1 MSNAQIFDGAVAWDQ
16 EPSTANRGRSR
27 WRLALQGASILVVS
41 ALLWVAMAIDGER
54 ADAQNSGGSGVAL
67 ADIQLRDK
75 LIADQES
82 LLNVY
87 RCQYDVDTHIVPGG
101 CTSGKPAQDPATPNP
116 FSGTPTQQDM
126 EIRDQLIVT
135 QEALLNAYRCLYNV
149 DTHVVPGGCVGT
161 KPAQDPTESQ
171 TTPTSTSTP
180 TPTPTSTP
188 QVDSSQPQVQV
199 SFASASYTAEEGTA
213 ARVTVQLDA
222 VPNRTVVVPL
232 TTAFHGGATTAEA
245 GSLPNSVTFGSNEAT
260 KTIAIDIAG
269 DKLSDPGESISIAI
283 GQNLPNGVT
292 QGSPSQTTISI
303 IDFGVPTGSQPVID
317 VYVFYCA
324 AASRGYSQADLTF
337 ETDRMNQVIGGF
349 YSRESSGLSTMRFLP
364 GGVVSPDLDWAN
376 STVDAE
382 RTKLFDSRH
391 KGIRE
396 CFLDADAP
404 DEGRHYLFLVDM
416 LPGWQGGLGW
426 SNANFPNLGGQV
438 SIAVTP
444 TVESRY
450 EGWLFCSETGG
461 RPHRVRQQ
469 PGTVPGTIRSTIF
482 NAADGIDCRYMS
494 YWQYLFVV
502 GHELG
507 HSVYGL
513 GHPPG
518 CSIMGKGYTQSSK
531 CPVLWI
537 DEAMQTSTI
546 LNGLYIDCDDREALG
561 WPVVREECSSPP
573 PPVEVG
579 FALAS
584 YSAQEGA
591 TAQVTVELD
600 TVPFRTVTVPLTY
613 TFQGGA
619 TAADVGTLPTS
630 ITFGPNDTTKTLNIP
645 VIKDNVDET
654 GERVDV
660 SFGSSLPTDVTLSRF
675 RAPTQ
680 TTVSFTDAAP
690 TPVQVSFAS
699 TTYTAKEGTTAQ
711 VTLRLDRA
719 PGRTLVIPITGTYQ
733 GTANHT
739 DMTMRQRDVTFQAH
753 ETTSTLTFEVLS
765 DNSSEPG
772 EGIALYVE
780 DHTDYVDYDTYLRYG
795 RPLPAGVSVGTPRR
809 TIVTFIDVAPSDFQ
823 VNFGKAAY
831 TADEGTTA
839 QVVVNLNAAPGQS
852 VTIPLTTAFG
862 GGATAAD
869 FGTLPTSVAFGPND
883 TTKTISIEIA
893 DDAAADPGES
903 VQISFG
909 TPLPDGFTKG
919 SPDQTTVNITDSNP
933 LLRVSFASA
942 TYTADKGTYAQIT
955 AQLDRAPGRTV
966 VIPITHTLRNP
977 PGVNVTNV
985 RNLPRLPRE
994 VTFEAHETTKTL
1006 TLAITHTTHVSIT
1019 SEFEARR
1026 LPAGITRS
1034 SPSRTIITLNDSP
1047 LTPVQ
1052 VSFASATY
1060 TAAEGTRAQVTVEL
1074 DTVPW
1079 RGVTIPLA
1087 ATGQNGAVRAVD
1099 YGTLPASIIFNPFE
1113 TSKTIDIRI
1122 VDDSHV
1128 DPGESILIA
1137 FGSTLPDG
1145 VTTGTNSQTTVNIDD
1160 PDTPAVEVNFGA
1172 MTYAATEGTTA
1183 QVTVQLDK
1191 APKRTVTVPLTT
1203 AFKGGATAAD
1213 FGTLPTSVTFASDAT
1228 SATVSFAVTDDGI
1241 SDPNESIQLSIGTT
1255 LPAKFTA
1262 GTNNQTTVSITDTG
1276 VQQLQVRLF
1285 ADSSTA
1291 AEGTVA
1297 HVGVAFSADP
1307 DRILVI
1313 PFTVT
1318 FQGGATEDDI
1328 DELAL
1333 NKDPVTGVLTATFA
1347 IGERN
1352 KPITFSVL
1360 TDSLSES
1367 GESVTISIGSSL
1379 PEGVT
1384 LGTPS
1389 QFTITLT
1396 DPPEVESA
1404 N

>member
-1 MSNAQIFDGAVAWDQ
+1 M
-16 EPSTANRGRSR
+16 
-27 WRLALQGASILVVS
+27 
-41 ALLWVAMAIDGER
+41 
-54 ADAQNSGGSGVAL
+54 
-67 ADIQLRDK
+67 
-75 LIADQES
+75 
-82 LLNVY
+82 
-87 RCQYDVDTHIVPGG
+87 
-101 CTSGKPAQDPATPNP
+101 
-116 FSGTPTQQDM
+116 
-126 EIRDQLIVT
+126 IVT

-149 DTHVVPGGCVGT
+149 DTTVVPGGCVGT
-161 KPAQDPTESQ
+161 KPAQGTTEPQ
-171 TTPTSTSTP
+171 TTPTA
-180 TPTPTSTP
+180 TPTSTP
-188 QVDSSQPQVQV
+188 TTTPQVDTSQTQVLV

-213 ARVTVQLDA
+213 AQVTVQLDA
-222 VPNRTVVVPL
+222 IPNRTVVVPL
-232 TTAFHGGATTAEA
+232 AAAFHGGATTADA
-245 GSLPNSVTFGSNEAT
+245 GLLPTSVTFGPNEAT
-260 KTIAIDIAG
+260 KTIDIDIAS
-269 DKLSDPGESISIAI
+269 DKLSDPGESIAIAI

-292 QGSPSQTTISI
+292 RGSPSQTTINI

-324 AASRGYSQADLTF
+324 AASRGYNQADLTF

-349 YSRESSGLSTMRFLP
+349 YSRESSGQSTLRFLP

-376 STVDAE
+376 STVAAE
-382 RTKLFDSRH
+382 RNKLFDPSH

-396 CFLDADAP
+396 CFLDADPPAN
-404 DEGRHYLFLVDM
+404 GQHYLFLVDM
-416 LPGWQGGLGW
+416 LSGWQGGLGW
-426 SNANFPNLGGQV
+426 SDANFPNLGGRV

-469 PGTVPGTIRSTIF
+469 PGTVPGTIQSTIF

-494 YWQYLFVV
+494 YWQHLFVV

-531 CPVLWI
+531 CPDLWI
-537 DEAMQTSTI
+537 DESMQTSTI
-546 LNGLYIDCDDREALG
+546 LNGLYIECDDREALG

-584 YSAQEGA
+584 YSAEEGA

-630 ITFGPNDTTKTLNIP
+630 ITFGPNDTTKTLSIP
-645 VIKDNVDET
+645 VIKDNVDEV
-654 GERVDV
+654 GERVQV
-660 SFGSSLPTDVTLSRF
+660 SFGSPLPTDVTLSRF
-675 RAPTQ
+675 RSHVQ
-680 TTVSFTDAAP
+680 TTVSFTDTAP
-690 TPVQVSFAS
+690 TQVRVSFAS
-699 TTYTAKEGTTAQ
+699 ATYTAKEGTTAQ
-711 VTLRLDRA
+711 VTVQLDRA

-739 DMTMRQRDVTFQAH
+739 DMTSRQRDVTFQAH
-753 ETTSTLTFEVLS
+753 ETSTTLTFEVLS

-780 DHTDYVDYDTYLRYG
+780 DHTDYVDYATYLRYG

-831 TADEGTTA
+831 TADEGATA
-839 QVVVNLNAAPGQS
+839 QVVVNLNTAPGRT

-869 FGTLPTSVAFGPND
+869 FGTLPTSVTFGPND
-883 TTKTISIEIA
+883 TTKTIGIEIA
-893 DDAAADPGES
+893 EDAAADPGES

-909 TPLPDGFTKG
+909 TPLPDGFTTG
-919 SPDQTTVNITDSNP
+919 SPDQTTVNITDSEP
-933 LLRVSFASA
+933 PIKVSFASA
-942 TYTADKGTYAQIT
+942 TYTAAEGTTAQIT
-955 AQLDRAPGRTV
+955 LKLDRAPGRTV
-966 VIPITHTLRNP
+966 VIPVSGTYQNGANRADMVRVRV
-977 PGVNVTNV
+977 PGQGGVK
-985 RNLPRLPRE
+985 
-994 VTFEAHETTKTL
+994 FEADETTSTL
-1006 TLAITHTTHVSIT
+1006 TIRVLSDNL
-1019 SEFEARR
+1019 SEPGEGIRFELGSGS
-1026 LPAGITRS
+1026 LPAGVIRS
-1034 SPSRTIITLNDSP
+1034 SPSRTLVSFTDAAP
-1047 LTPVQ
+1047 PQVQ

-1074 DTVPW
+1074 DTAPW
-1079 RGVTIPLA
+1079 RRLTIPIV
-1087 ATGQNGAVRAVD
+1087 ATGQNGAGAGGGD
-1099 YGTLPASIIFNPFE
+1099 YGSLPTSIIFDPFE
-1113 TSKTIDIRI
+1113 TSKTIGGINGIRI
-1122 VDDSHV
+1122 TDDSHV
-1128 DPGESILIA
+1128 DPGESILIS
-1137 FGSTLPDG
+1137 FGSTLPYG
-1145 VTTGTNSQTTVNIDD
+1145 VTLGSPSQTTVNIDD

-1172 MTYAATEGTTA
+1172 TTYTATEGTTA
-1183 QVTVQLDK
+1183 QVTVQLDQ
-1191 APKRTVTVPLTT
+1191 APKRPVTIPLTT
-1203 AFKGGATAAD
+1203 AFQGGATAAD
-1213 FGTLPTSVTFASDAT
+1213 FGTLPTSVTFASNAT

-1241 SDPNESIQLSIGTT
+1241 SDPNESIRLSIGST
-1255 LPAKFTA
+1255 LPAKVTA
-1262 GTNNQTTVSITDTG
+1262 GTTNQTTVDITDTG

-1333 NKDPVTGVLTATFA
+1333 NKDPVTGALTATFA

>member
-1 MSNAQIFDGAVAWDQ
+1 MAV
-16 EPSTANRGRSR
+16 
-27 WRLALQGASILVVS
+27 
-41 ALLWVAMAIDGER
+41 DGER

-180 TPTPTSTP
+180 TPTP
-188 QVDSSQPQVQV
+188 QVDSSHPQVLV

-222 VPNRTVVVPL
+222 IPNRTVVVPL
-232 TTAFHGGATTAEA
+232 TAAFHGGATTADA
-245 GSLPNSVTFGSNEAT
+245 GLLPPSVTFGPNEAT
-260 KTIAIDIAG
+260 KTIAVDIAS
-269 DKLSDPGESISIAI
+269 DKLSDPGETITLAI
-283 GQNLPNGVT
+283 GQNLPTGVA

-324 AASRGYSQADLTF
+324 AASRGYNQADLTF
-337 ETDRMNQVIGGF
+337 ETDRMNQVVGGF
-349 YSRESSGLSTMRFLP
+349 YSRESSGLSTVRFVP
-364 GGVVSPDLDWAN
+364 GDVVSPDIDWN
-376 STVDAE
+376 NTVLGNE
-382 RTKLFDSRH
+382 RDKLSDPSYE
-391 KGIRE
+391 GIRS
-396 CFLDADAP
+396 CFSEATTPGDYQQVLM
-404 DEGRHYLFLVDM
+404 LVDIAPS
-416 LPGWQGGLGW
+416 LFVGAFAWNG
-426 SNANFPNLGGQV
+426 AEFPNWNMGKPFNV
-438 SIAVTP
+438 AVVP
-444 TVESRY
+444 TVERSY
-450 EGWLFCSETGG
+450 GSWHSVCVEEIVGTQ
-461 RPHRVRQQ
+461 RVRDLM
-469 PGTVPGTIRSTIF
+469 STLTTNVQYTQF
-482 NAADGIDCRYMS
+482 NASELLECRFVT
-494 YWQYLFVV
+494 YWDHLHLV

-507 HSVYGL
+507 HTVYGL

-518 CSIMGKGYTQSSK
+518 CSIMGKGYTPSSK
-531 CPVLWI
+531 CPTISL
-537 DEAMQTSTI
+537 DLSMQISSI
-546 LNGLYIDCDDREALG
+546 LNGFYIDCADRETLG
-561 WPVVREECSSPP
+561 WPVVQEDCSSPP
-573 PPVEVG
+573 PPVTVVFESRSFAAEEGTTAEV
-579 FALAS
+579 
-584 YSAQEGA
+584 
-591 TAQVTVELD
+591 TIKLD
-600 TVPFRTVTVPLTY
+600 TVPFRSLTIPLTF

-619 TAADVGTLPTS
+619 TAADVGALPTS
-630 ITFGPNDTTKTLNIP
+630 VTFGPNDTTKTIKFA
-645 VIKDNVDET
+645 VIDDNDDET
-654 GERVDV
+654 GEQVQI
-660 SFGSSLPTDVTLSRF
+660 SFGSPLPADVSLGPANLSTV
-675 RAPTQ
+675 P
-680 TTVSFTDAAP
+680 VSFTDAAP
-690 TPVQVSFAS
+690 PQVQVSFAS
-699 TTYTAKEGTTAQ
+699 TSYTAEEGTYAEITVQ
-711 VTLRLDRA
+711 LDVV
-719 PGRTLVIPITGTYQ
+719 PERTLVIPLGMQLQNGASFSDLIRDRSP
-733 GTANHT
+733 NRSP
-739 DMTMRQRDVTFQAH
+739 RQVTFAAH
-753 ETTSTLTFEVLS
+753 ETTATLRLPISS
-765 DNSSEPG
+765 DNLTETG
-772 EGIALYVE
+772 ETIRVQFG
-780 DHTDYVDYDTYLRYG
+780 T
-795 RPLPAGVSVGTPRR
+795 LPAGV
-809 TIVTFIDVAPSDFQ
+809 TI
-823 VNFGKAAY
+823 
-831 TADEGTTA
+831 
-839 QVVVNLNAAPGQS
+839 
-852 VTIPLTTAFG
+852 
-862 GGATAAD
+862 
-869 FGTLPTSVAFGPND
+869 
-883 TTKTISIEIA
+883 
-893 DDAAADPGES
+893 
-903 VQISFG
+903 
-909 TPLPDGFTKG
+909 G
-919 SPDQTTVNITDSNP
+919 SPSHTIINLTDSS
-933 LLRVSFASA
+933 L
-942 TYTADKGTYAQIT
+942 I
-955 AQLDRAPGRTV
+955 
-966 VIPITHTLRNP
+966 
-977 PGVNVTNV
+977 
-985 RNLPRLPRE
+985 
-994 VTFEAHETTKTL
+994 
-1006 TLAITHTTHVSIT
+1006 
-1019 SEFEARR
+1019 
-1026 LPAGITRS
+1026 
-1034 SPSRTIITLNDSP
+1034 
-1047 LTPVQ
+1047 PVQ
-1052 VSFASATY
+1052 VSFGSASY
-1060 TAAEGTRAQVTVEL
+1060 TAAEGTRVKIAVQL
-1074 DTVPW
+1074 DTAPW
-1079 RGVTIPLA
+1079 RRLTIPLVSM
-1087 ATGQNGAVRAVD
+1087 GQNGAHGND
-1099 YGTLPASIIFNPFE
+1099 YASPPTSITFDPFE
-1113 TSKTIDIRI
+1113 FETVKTFEVRI
-1122 VDDSHV
+1122 VDDDHR
-1128 DPGESILIA
+1128 DPGESIRLS

-1145 VTTGTNSQTTVNIDD
+1145 VTQGTPSHTTVNIDD
-1160 PDTPAVEVNFGA
+1160 LDTPAVEVNFGA

-1262 GTNNQTTVSITDTG
+1262 GTTNQTTVSITDTG